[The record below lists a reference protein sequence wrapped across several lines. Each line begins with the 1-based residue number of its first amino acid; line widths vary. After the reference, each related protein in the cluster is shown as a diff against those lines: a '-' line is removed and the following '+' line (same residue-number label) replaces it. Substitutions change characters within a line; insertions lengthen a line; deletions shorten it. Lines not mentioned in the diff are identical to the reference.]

1 VSEMIQYQLGNV
13 VKGADIIET
22 HERLI
27 SVDME
32 LTQAIMTLRTSD
44 RMFNLDA
51 AEKDERISVKLL
63 VQAYKENRAKIEHL
77 QKLSFEVVA
86 F

>member
-1 VSEMIQYQLGNV
+1 MVQYQLGNV
-13 VKGADIIET
+13 VRGADIIET
-22 HERLI
+22 YELLI
-27 SVDME
+27 SVDMQ
-32 LTQAIMTLRTSD
+32 LTQAIMALRTTD
-44 RMFNLDA
+44 RVFNLDA
-51 AEKDERISVKLL
+51 AEKDERIAIKLL